1 MEGHNPHALVASII
15 VGVALAATGILADGV
30 FGRRARI
37 IMAVLG
43 CCVVLFGVAFL

>member
-1 MEGHNPHALVASII
+1 MEGNNPHALITSII
-15 VGVALAATGILADGV
+15 MGVALTATGILADGV

-37 IMAVLG
+37 MMSVLG